1 MFKYISNSFMIDY
14 LTKEEPFIV
23 KQKEKELEEFKNA

>member
-1 MFKYISNSFMIDY
+1 MNDY
-14 LTKEEPFIV
+14 LTKEEPLIV